1 MPEARK
7 LGASEMVVEPFCF
20 GTMNLGSATPDD
32 EALRMLDLALSEGV
46 RFFDLA
52 DVAYAGRSEVLVGK
66 ALEHRGLRDEV
77 VLSVEISGPD
87 MGVPER
93 PNLSRSYIRSAVE
106 LALGRLRCDYIDV
119 YVIPRPSLD
128 VPMSETLGVLAE
140 LIDEGLIRAV
150 STSTFP
156 AWMVAEALWI
166 AEREN
171 SARVIFDES
180 PYNLLDRRIEN
191 ELVPM
196 AMKHGL
202 GIVAWAPL
210 AQGMLASTYTGR
222 TLPTTSRAVRIGG
235 KYRERITKEGIEFGR
250 RFDALARYCGLSSA
264 ELAFCWARDQPGITA
279 PTVGPRTV
287 DQLRVIL
294 GAREVSLPDEI
305 RTACDHLNPPGSVV
319 TDFYNT
325 APWMKMRIDTAR
337 PTMPNRGVSDI
348 YERKDGIQND
358 TLA

>member
-1 MPEARK
+1 MAEARK
-7 LGASEMVVEPFCF
+7 LGASEMAVEPFCL
-20 GTMNLGSATPDD
+20 GTMNLGSATSDD
-32 EALRMLDLALSEGV
+32 EAMRMIDLALSEGV

-66 ALEHRGLRDEV
+66 VLEQRGLRDDV

-93 PNLSRSYIRSAVE
+93 PNLSRSYIRKALE
-106 LALGRLRCDYIDV
+106 LALKRLRTDHVDV
-119 YVIPRPSLD
+119 YVIPRPSQD
-128 VPMSETLGVLAE
+128 VPMDETLGVLTE
-140 LIDEGLIRAV
+140 LIEEGRVRAV
-150 STSTFP
+150 ATSTFP

-166 AEREN
+166 AERN
-171 SARVIFDES
+171 NYARIIFDES

-191 ELVPM
+191 ELVPL
-196 AMKHGL
+196 ALKHGL

-210 AQGMLASTYTGR
+210 AQGMLASTYTGSK
-222 TLPTTSRAVRIGG
+222 LPTTSRAVRIGG

-250 RFDALARYCGLSSA
+250 RFDALARYCGLTSA
-264 ELAFCWARDQPGITA
+264 QLAFCWARDQPGITA

-287 DQLRVIL
+287 EQLRAVL
-294 GAREVSLPDEI
+294 EARELSLPDEI

-337 PTMPNRGVSDI
+337 PTMPNWRAVHSD
-348 YERKDGIQND
+348 ERKDE
-358 TLA
+358 T